1 MSNEAMNW
9 RLLLA
14 DLQEIALEGG
24 YAIEEH
30 KDVTLARR
38 GGMDRPIN
46 LTDVAQELAKRG
58 WSK

>member
-1 MSNEAMNW
+1 MNW

-30 KDVTLARR
+30 KDVILARR
-38 GGMDRPIN
+38 GGMERPVN

-58 WSK
+58 WNK